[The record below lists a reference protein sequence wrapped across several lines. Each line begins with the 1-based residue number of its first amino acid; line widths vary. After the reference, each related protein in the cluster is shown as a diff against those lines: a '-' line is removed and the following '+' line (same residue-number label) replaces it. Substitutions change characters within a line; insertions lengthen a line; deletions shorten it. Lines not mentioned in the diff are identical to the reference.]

1 MVRSPFERRQRRM
14 RKRRGREGGGKGKSD
29 ATVKK
34 WNGVDEEKKRKSFS
48 NIPQSCIVRDATIPY
63 ICIHKHGVQKL

>member
-34 WNGVDEEKKRKSFS
+34 WNGVDEEKK
-48 NIPQSCIVRDATIPY
+48 
-63 ICIHKHGVQKL
+63 